1 MPIASPRY
9 PFTRTA
15 IEAAPD
21 DHGVYALYQGEELVF
36 LGIAVGAA
44 SIKTRLIAHA
54 AALIEPSM
62 ATHYAWEIARDPQ
75 ARLAMLLREYKYAF
89 NRIPRFNNTQLRS
102 RTSDD
107 EFDSGLAG
115 RVPQ

>member
-9 PFTRTA
+9 PFSRTA

-36 LGIAVGAA
+36 YGVALGAA
-44 SIKTRLIAHA
+44 TIQTRLMGHF
-54 AALIEPSM
+54 AALIEPSI

-75 ARLAMLLREYKYAF
+75 TRLAVLLREYKHTF
-89 NRIPRFNNTQLRS
+89 NRTPKFNTQSTTRS
-102 RTSDD
+102 PDD
-107 EFDSGLAG
+107 GFDSGLACG
-115 RVPQ
+115 LAQ